1 MTCVMAEH
9 PNVQK
14 IRDTYDAFGAGDLSA
29 ALKDLA
35 PAGVLHFR
43 GSGPL
48 SGERMGVENI
58 KKVLVDAYVMTAG
71 TRHFDITNIYAD
83 DHHAVVMLH
92 ETASRPDG
100 ATLDVDEVH
109 VIAFDDEGRITDL
122 WDLPSDPEAHI
133 RFFDGA

>member
-1 MTCVMAEH
+1 MAEH
-9 PNVQK
+9 QNVQK
-14 IRDTYDAFGAGDLSA
+14 IRDMYAAFAAGDLSS

-35 PAGVLHFR
+35 PAGILHFR

-48 SGERMGVENI
+48 SGKRMGVDNI
-58 KKVLVDAYVMTAG
+58 KAALVGGYVLTAG
-71 TRHFDITNIYAD
+71 TRKFDISSIYAD
-83 DHHAVVMLH
+83 DQHAVVVMQ

-109 VIAFDDEGRITDL
+109 IIAFDGEGRISDL
-122 WDLPSDPEAHI
+122 WDLPSDPEAHN